1 MNEMH
6 VKILTTR
13 VLGPLVLFMTVL
25 TIFDVNAK
33 LLKKIGEN
41 SLDNEVCFT
50 RVNSAFA
57 RHSVLFIFISYLI
70 KHELGKIGR

>member
-13 VLGPLVLFMTVL
+13 VLALLVLFVTVL

-33 LLKKIGEN
+33 PLKKIGEN
-41 SLDNEVCFT
+41 SLDNEVCIT
-50 RVNSAFA
+50 RVNSALL
-57 RHSVLFIFISYLI
+57 VIVQCCLFS
-70 KHELGKIGR
+70 